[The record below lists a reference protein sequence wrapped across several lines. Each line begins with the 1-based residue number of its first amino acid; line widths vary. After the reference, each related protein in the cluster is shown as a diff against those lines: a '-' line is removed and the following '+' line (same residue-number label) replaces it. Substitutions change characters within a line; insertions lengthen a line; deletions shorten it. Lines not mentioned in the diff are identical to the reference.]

1 MAGVEYAHEH
11 MQEIGELPPNVER
24 EPPEA
29 AAAGSGTQTDRT
41 RCLPVGSMLCWAS
54 IHSPNSGA
62 MSIQG
67 LRWRAPLPIR
77 PCSPAPTPLKLAA
90 SSRFA
95 SPDGSAT
102 RGASSPSLRCL
113 TVSPPDTH
121 RRTSANLAEVR
132 RCVSGEY
139 REGPRRDSG
148 CGPALLC
155 QYGTAADPDEPDRRA
170 EMAQSRAIARTCF
183 MPNTRPERRGTA
195 GFRMQTRRAVPRPL
209 QAAR

>member
-1 MAGVEYAHEH
+1 
-11 MQEIGELPPNVER
+11 
-24 EPPEA
+24 
-29 AAAGSGTQTDRT
+29 
-41 RCLPVGSMLCWAS
+41 MLCWAS

-113 TVSPPDTH
+113 AVSPPDTH
-121 RRTSANLAEVR
+121 RRTSAKFAEVR

-148 CGPALLC
+148 GGPALLC
-155 QYGTAADPDEPDRRA
+155 QYGTAADPEETARRA
-170 EMAQSRAIARTCF
+170 KMAQTHAMARTCF
-183 MPNTRPERRGTA
+183 TPNARDEWCRA
-195 GFRMQTRRAVPRPL
+195 DDVRMQTEADARHPL
-209 QAAR
+209 HCARYAWPFYFFGRFR

>member
-1 MAGVEYAHEH
+1 
-11 MQEIGELPPNVER
+11 
-24 EPPEA
+24 
-29 AAAGSGTQTDRT
+29 
-41 RCLPVGSMLCWAS
+41 MLCWAS

-102 RGASSPSLRCL
+102 RGGCSPSLRCL

-148 CGPALLC
+148 GGPALLC
-155 QYGTAADPDEPDRRA
+155 QYGTAADPEETARRA
-170 EMAQSRAIARTCF
+170 KMAQTHAMARTCF
-183 MPNTRPERRGTA
+183 TPNTRA
-195 GFRMQTRRAVPRPL
+195 HSRRAKD
-209 QAAR
+209 ARYASRAHARRRVQRDSWANSSW